1 MLRSSKF
8 GLDRKATFFLKKG
21 PLSILAIFLI
31 FFRPLR
37 LKIHSRTEVRATK
50 NRNMNIAIFAS
61 GGGSNARKI
70 IEYFEG
76 HASVKI
82 VLVVSNKADA
92 GVLAIADEFGI
103 ERLIISKSTLYDS
116 EFMLNALSDCGANF
130 IVLAGFLLLVPTY
143 LVEHFD
149 KKIVNIHPAL
159 LPKFG
164 GKGMHGS
171 HVHEAVRAAN
181 EVETGI
187 TIHFCNAAYDEGS
200 IVFQASCPVLPKDS
214 ASDIARKVLQLEHQF
229 FPKIID
235 ALSQNPD
242 FRQ

>member
-1 MLRSSKF
+1 
-8 GLDRKATFFLKKG
+8 
-21 PLSILAIFLI
+21 
-31 FFRPLR
+31 
-37 LKIHSRTEVRATK
+37 
-50 NRNMNIAIFAS
+50 MNIAIFAS

-76 HASVKI
+76 HASIKV

-116 EFMLNALSDCGANF
+116 EFMLKTLADCQVGF

-143 LVEHFD
+143 LVEHFNQ
-149 KKIVNIHPAL
+149 KIVNIHPAL

-181 EVETGI
+181 EVKTGI

-200 IVFQASCPVLPKDS
+200 IIFQATCPVLPEDS
-214 ASDIARKVLQLEHQF
+214 PADIARNVLALEHRF
-229 FPKIID
+229 YPIIIEKTIF
-235 ALSQNPD
+235 S
-242 FRQ
+242 

>member
-1 MLRSSKF
+1 
-8 GLDRKATFFLKKG
+8 
-21 PLSILAIFLI
+21 
-31 FFRPLR
+31 
-37 LKIHSRTEVRATK
+37 
-50 NRNMNIAIFAS
+50 MNIAIFAS

-70 IEYFEG
+70 IDYFDG
-76 HASVKI
+76 HPSVNI
-82 VLVVSNKADA
+82 VLVVSNKAEA
-92 GVLAIADEFGI
+92 GVLAIADEYGI

-116 EFMLNALSDCGANF
+116 EFMLNTLSDCGVDF

-143 LVEHFD
+143 LVERFD

-181 EVETGI
+181 ETETGI

-200 IVFQASCPVLPKDS
+200 IIFQARCPVLPEDS
-214 ASDIARKVLQLEHQF
+214 PQDIARKVLQLEHQF

-235 ALSQNPD
+235 KVIQNPV